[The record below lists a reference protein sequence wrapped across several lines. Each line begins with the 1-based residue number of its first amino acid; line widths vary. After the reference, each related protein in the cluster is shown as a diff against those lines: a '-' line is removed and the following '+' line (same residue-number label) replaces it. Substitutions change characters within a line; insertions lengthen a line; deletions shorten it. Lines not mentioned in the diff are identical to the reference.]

1 MIERCLG
8 HREIARGWFR
18 RALELNPHFSLRWSP
33 VAERL
38 AR

>member
-8 HREIARGWFR
+8 HRAASKVWLRK
-18 RALELNPHFSLRWSP
+18 ALELNPRFSLIWTP
-33 VAERL
+33 VATRY

>member
-8 HREIARGWFR
+8 HATAARHWFE
-18 RALELNPHFSLRWSP
+18 RALALNPRFSLLWTP
-33 VAERL
+33 VAERY